1 MFALILLFICIF
13 VGKIATLM
21 NSLLRE
27 ESLDSRYM
35 VFALVCRF
43 YLVSC
48 NFWKLKLSPMHPKC
62 VKWKMHT
69 KFIEQKISEG
79 LTHCTQD
86 QNRIYIIWSYFN
98 ILDIILTSNMFGYMS
113 TSIKALKSALLKYDF
128 WFIALIFQ
136 TTITFTR
143 T

>member
-48 NFWKLKLSPMHPKC
+48 NF
-62 VKWKMHT
+62 
-69 KFIEQKISEG
+69 
-79 LTHCTQD
+79 
-86 QNRIYIIWSYFN
+86 
-98 ILDIILTSNMFGYMS
+98 
-113 TSIKALKSALLKYDF
+113 
-128 WFIALIFQ
+128 
-136 TTITFTR
+136 
-143 T
+143 